1 VNDVTVTVTKA
12 ECLIVVWLVL
22 VTLKVYVP
30 VMLMSYVPGWV
41 EPAIEIINPVLMLF
55 PDSRLMALLVQLP
68 LIPEVIELLFERF
81 MVPLVSFI
89 LVRVIDKL
97 LFFPVWMLRLVGLAE
112 MVKLSSKTEIV
123 TVSTIA
129 LTLPELSVV

>member
-1 VNDVTVTVTKA
+1 MTVTVTKA

>member
-1 VNDVTVTVTKA
+1 MNDVTVTVTKA

-55 PDSRLMALLVQLP
+55 PDSRLMALLV
-68 LIPEVIELLFERF
+68 
-81 MVPLVSFI
+81 
-89 LVRVIDKL
+89 
-97 LFFPVWMLRLVGLAE
+97 
-112 MVKLSSKTEIV
+112 
-123 TVSTIA
+123 
-129 LTLPELSVV
+129 

>member
-1 VNDVTVTVTKA
+1 MTVTVTKA

-81 MVPLVSFI
+81 MVALVSFI

>member
-1 VNDVTVTVTKA
+1 VTVTVTKA